1 LSVLLQQISPD
12 VFKGLASLLK
22 HAVKG
27 IDQPGDGA
35 NTSGIGSIFT
45 LLEVAYTRH
54 MGAYGEQAFFSF
66 YRMYGK

>member
-1 LSVLLQQISPD
+1 MLISSIETVPPFLPQQISPD

-27 IDQPGDGA
+27 IEQVGDSA

-54 MGAYGEQAFFSF
+54 MGAYGK
-66 YRMYGK
+66 G